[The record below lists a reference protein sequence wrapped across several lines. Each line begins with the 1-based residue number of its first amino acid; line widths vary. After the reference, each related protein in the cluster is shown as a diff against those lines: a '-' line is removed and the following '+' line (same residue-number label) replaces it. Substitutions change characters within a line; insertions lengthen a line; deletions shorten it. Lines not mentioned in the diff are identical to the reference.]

1 MSEAL
6 YLNDPEGNGLEI
18 YRDRDPETWVW
29 NDGNVNM
36 DTHEVDAEAL
46 VKHASTE
53 GWNGMPE
60 GAKIGHLHLKTSNIN
75 ESKDFYID
83 TLGLKI
89 VVGNFLMHY
98 SCQRKITIT
107 ILQLILGNLI
117 KNAKI

>member
-36 DTHEVDAEAL
+36 DTLEVDAEAL
-46 VKHASTE
+46 VQHVSTE

-60 GAKIGHLHLKTSNIN
+60 GAKIGHLHLKQATSM
-75 ESKDFYID
+75 KV
-83 TLGLKI
+83 KI
-89 VVGNFLMHY
+89 SILMH
-98 SCQRKITIT
+98 
-107 ILQLILGNLI
+107 
-117 KNAKI
+117 